1 MMVNNCLGTPN
12 IILNC
17 LSEEI
22 ARKVEPHVERIGLS
36 RKQALSACDEEV
48 TAIHFPEGGV
58 VSCVVGNGGDDT
70 EAALIGYEGF
80 TGVCALL
87 GDRISM
93 EDTFVQVDGS
103 TALAIP
109 VNVLLDLMAEHAAAR
124 SMILLY
130 ARYRLLQSNFAIL
143 SCSRHVM
150 EARLARWLL
159 MCHDRLDGDTIEL
172 THEFMAMMI
181 SAQRSGV
188 TLALHSLEGSGMI
201 RSSRGKVVIVDRDKL
216 RELAGSSYGAPER
229 RYSELIAPFGK

>member
-1 MMVNNCLGTPN
+1 MASNCLQTPN
-12 IILNC
+12 IILDC
-17 LSEEI
+17 LSDEI
-22 ARKVEPHVERIGLS
+22 AGTIKPHVERITL
-36 RKQALSACDEEV
+36 RRRQALTLCDEEV
-48 TAIHFPEGGV
+48 TTIHFPEGGV
-58 VSCVVGNGGDDT
+58 VSCVVGDDDDNT
-70 EAALIGYEGF
+70 EAALIGYEGL
-80 TGVCALL
+80 TGMCALL
-87 GDRISM
+87 GDRISL
-93 EDTFVQVDGS
+93 ENTFVQVDGT
-103 TALAIP
+103 TAIAIP
-109 VNVLLDLMAEHAAAR
+109 VDVLLDLMEKHAAAR
-124 SMILLY
+124 SVILLY

-143 SCSRHVM
+143 SCSQHVM

-201 RSSRGKVVIVDRDKL
+201 RSSRGKVVIADRDKL